1 MRKITDNQQLMI
13 NLGASITVFL
23 VNAAINFFLSPYIT
37 NTLGAEANGFVQLAT
52 NFVSYVSIIMM
63 ALNSMSSR
71 FMTVAY
77 HSNQEQKMKEYY
89 SSTFAGNIILILILL
104 IPISLGIVFLEDIIQ
119 ISPELIIQVKSLFA
133 LVFINYFISTGLP
146 NWDVA
151 FFATNKIY
159 LQSFGIMLSY
169 IARAASLVILFG
181 FFDTQIWYV
190 GLAALLATVVLRI
203 WMYIGMRQ
211 EFPDIRF
218 RKKYIKFKAIKEL
231 VTSGIWNAL
240 SQLGFTLTNGL
251 NLLITNLFI
260 SAHAMGIV
268 SLALVVPTVITALQ
282 LAVSNT
288 FAASLTILYAKKEI
302 DRMVTEIFKAGKL
315 TLIIIG
321 LPLAGFIAFGKPF
334 FEIWVPNQ
342 DAVLLQVLSVV
353 TMINLVFINGS
364 QPLWQIF
371 VVVNKNKPGAIS
383 VLISGVA
390 NIVLTF
396 IALKTTN
403 FGVYAVVGI
412 SSFISVIRYLA
423 FIIPYS
429 AIYLKL
435 KWYRF
440 YPLVAYSILTLIINL
455 AIGWGITQFIS
466 IHSWTTLFLAAIIF
480 VIIAGPV
487 SSIVVLNKSE
497 KKFVLTL
504 IKSRL
509 P

>member
-1 MRKITDNQQLMI
+1 
-13 NLGASITVFL
+13 
-23 VNAAINFFLSPYIT
+23 
-37 NTLGAEANGFVQLAT
+37 
-52 NFVSYVSIIMM
+52 
-63 ALNSMSSR
+63 
-71 FMTVAY
+71 
-77 HSNQEQKMKEYY
+77 
-89 SSTFAGNIILILILL
+89 
-104 IPISLGIVFLEDIIQ
+104 
-119 ISPELIIQVKSLFA
+119 
-133 LVFINYFISTGLP
+133 
-146 NWDVA
+146 
-151 FFATNKIY
+151 
-159 LQSFGIMLSY
+159 
-169 IARAASLVILFG
+169 
-181 FFDTQIWYV
+181 
-190 GLAALLATVVLRI
+190 
-203 WMYIGMRQ
+203 
-211 EFPDIRF
+211 
-218 RKKYIKFKAIKEL
+218 
-231 VTSGIWNAL
+231 
-240 SQLGFTLTNGL
+240 
-251 NLLITNLFI
+251 
-260 SAHAMGIV
+260 
-268 SLALVVPTVITALQ
+268 
-282 LAVSNT
+282 
-288 FAASLTILYAKKEI
+288 
-302 DRMVTEIFKAGKL
+302 MVTEIFKAGKL

-321 LPLAGFIAFGKPF
+321 LPLAGFMAFGEPF
-334 FEIWVPNQ
+334 FELWVPNQ
-342 DAVLLQVLSVV
+342 DAALLQVLSVV

-390 NIVLTF
+390 NIALTF

-497 KKFVLTL
+497 KKFVLSL

-509 P
+509 PKMAR